1 MNKKSILLFITLF
14 STFLS
19 LAQLAPKVR
28 YWIPFKNKTGTPYS
42 ISTPSAF
49 LSAPAIARRSAY
61 NIPYHVSDL
70 PVTPAYLQQID
81 NVNHVD
87 VMYASKW
94 LNGVVVSIDSSA
106 VALAA
111 LSAIKS
117 FSFVLD
123 TVKVKKIK
131 LNKLPEIN
139 TIDAAAKENA
149 SSGTLST
156 VKYGKGTWQAYQ
168 LEVQCLHDRGYKG
181 QGMTIAVCDVGFNDV
196 NTGPLFDSIRNSGGI
211 LGTRD
216 FVAGGT
222 NAYQGG
228 DHGTMVFSCMAAN
241 KPGFMVGTAPKAKYW
256 LLRTEDGSS
265 ETLTEEYNW
274 IRGAEFAD
282 SVGADIITTSLGYTT
297 FDNPIQNHSYQT
309 LNGRTAPMSIAA
321 TMAARKGMFLLNA
334 AGNEGNSSWKY
345 IGVPADAD
353 SICTVGAV
361 DTTGALASF
370 SSVGP
375 TADGRKKPDL
385 LACGWNCY
393 VSNDGVQVFPGSGTS
408 FATPVLA
415 GAVACYWQACK
426 SYNNMHLMDTLKKM
440 ASNAATPNNTR
451 GWGIPKLCNGITSIS
466 KIEPEID
473 FDYTAYAHP
482 NSNQI
487 TVNLNRTN
495 FDKLNICIFDISGK
509 VVFNTEY
516 SNIDYQ
522 MQLNTNGL
530 SSGVYLIQIQTSKG
544 QKNKKLL
551 KL

>member
-1 MNKKSILLFITLF
+1 MICLFGAARLI
-14 STFLS
+14 
-19 LAQLAPKVR
+19 AQPAPKVR
-28 YWIPFKNKTGTPYS
+28 YWIQFKNKTGTPYALNN
-42 ISTPSAF
+42 PSAF
-49 LSAPAIARRSAY
+49 LSAPSIARRTAY
-61 NIPYHVSDL
+61 NIPYHFSDL
-70 PVTPAYLQQID
+70 PVTPSYLQQID

-87 VMYASKW
+87 LLYASKW
-94 LNGVVVSIDSSA
+94 LNGAVVAIDSSA

-123 TVKVKKIK
+123 TLKVKKIK
-131 LNKLPEIN
+131 LNKLPEVN
-139 TIDAAAKENA
+139 AIDNAAKGSG
-149 SSGTLST
+149 SSDALSS

-196 NTGPLFDSIRNSGGI
+196 NTGVLFDSIRKSGGI
-211 LGTRD
+211 IGTRD

-241 KPGFMVGTAPKAKYW
+241 VPGLLVGTAPKAKYW

-297 FDNPIQNHSYQT
+297 FDNPIQNHTYQT
-309 LNGRTAPMSIAA
+309 LNGRKAPMSIAA

-334 AGNEGNSSWKY
+334 AGNEGNSNWKY

-375 TADGRKKPDL
+375 TFDGRTKPDL

-415 GAVACYWQACK
+415 GAIACYWQACK

-451 GWGIPKLCNGITSIS
+451 GWGIPKLCNGITSIN
-466 KIEPEID
+466 KIEPDTEFD
-473 FDYTAYAHP
+473 FNVYANP
-482 NSNQI
+482 NNNQI

-495 FDKLNICIFDISGK
+495 FDKLSICIFDAAGK
-509 VVFNTEY
+509 IVFNNEY
-516 SNIDYQ
+516 SSIDYK
-522 MQLNTNGL
+522 MLLNTVGL
-530 SSGVYLIQIQTSKG
+530 TSGVYLIQVQTSKG